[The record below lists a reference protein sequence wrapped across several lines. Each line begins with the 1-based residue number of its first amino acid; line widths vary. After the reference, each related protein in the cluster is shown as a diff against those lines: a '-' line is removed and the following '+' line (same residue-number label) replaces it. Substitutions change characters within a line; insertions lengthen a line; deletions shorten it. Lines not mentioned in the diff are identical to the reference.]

1 MKRKR
6 KLLLL
11 LSTIVASSSVH
22 STSADISRH
31 ASDADEPAMAH
42 SMDEI
47 WALVRNIVVFAVLL
61 VCFNFGLRW
70 AHRRFGKDKEGPPRG
85 ALRLLLHC
93 CVAQKGNRAAI
104 AGRAGPSPRGGIDV
118 TFASSAWK
126 MAACACGLQVFYLT
140 WGALQERVMTGSYG
154 GEKFGAS
161 EFLVF
166 SNRLAAFL
174 VAACMIAFV
183 DTTPARAPFRLFS
196 LPAFSNIISSWCQYS
211 ALKFVSFPVQ
221 VVFKSNKIIPVMIMG
236 RLIASKSYMW
246 WEYATAAVISCGIA
260 LFMMGERTPTHAT
273 TAAGGG
279 ADTEVEDER
288 KMAGMCL
295 LMGYI
300 IFDSFTS
307 QFQGKIF
314 KTHGISPY
322 RMMRGINFF
331 SMLFTVRPSFIQ
343 TASLTRPRQCR
354 RVSVAASCCS

>member
-1 MKRKR
+1 
-6 KLLLL
+6 
-11 LSTIVASSSVH
+11 
-22 STSADISRH
+22 
-31 ASDADEPAMAH
+31 
-42 SMDEI
+42 MDEI
-47 WALVRNIVVFAVLL
+47 WALVRNIAAFAVLL

-93 CVAQKGNRAAI
+93 CVAQKGDRAAI
-104 AGRAGPSPRGGIDV
+104 VVGAGTSPRGGSEVD
-118 TFASSAWK
+118 FASTAWK
-126 MAACACGLQVFYLT
+126 MATCACGLQVFYLT
-140 WGALQERVMTGSYG
+140 WGALQERVMTGSYD

-183 DTTPARAPFRLFS
+183 DRTPARAPFRLFS

-246 WEYATAAVISCGIA
+246 WEYATAAVISSGIA
-260 LFMMGERTPTHAT
+260 LFMMGERTPKHAT
-273 TAAGGG
+273 TAAASGGPG
-279 ADTEVEDER
+279 RDSELEQDER

-314 KTHGISPY
+314 KTNGISPY

-331 SMLFTVRPSFIQ
+331 SMLFTVRAPPSLPLPLSPSALRALPPARPA
-343 TASLTRPRQCR
+343 TETR
-354 RVSVAASCCS
+354 AKGG